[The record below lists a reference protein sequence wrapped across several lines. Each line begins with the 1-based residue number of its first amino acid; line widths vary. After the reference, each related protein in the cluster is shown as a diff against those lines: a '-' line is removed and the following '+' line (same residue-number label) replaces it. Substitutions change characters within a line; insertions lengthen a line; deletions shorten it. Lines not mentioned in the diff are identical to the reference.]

1 MHCFTITAKASQD
14 RSEAASAL
22 VPVVV
27 AVAAVVAVVVA
38 VAAVEVVADA
48 VGVAARREVL
58 VNNICETLRKL
69 QEGIFPLKLETWPKC
84 H

>member
-38 VAAVEVVADA
+38 VAAVEVVADD
-48 VGVAARREVL
+48 VGVAARR
-58 VNNICETLRKL
+58 
-69 QEGIFPLKLETWPKC
+69 
-84 H
+84 

>member
-22 VPVVV
+22 VP
-27 AVAAVVAVVVA
+27 VVVA